1 MAKKDL
7 RHYRTTVGKALDIN
21 EDAAIYGT
29 FAEIGAGQEVARFF
43 FQAGHASQTIA
54 KTMSAYDMAF
64 SDEIYGKET
73 NGRYVCESRLN
84 KMLDKEYKLLE
95 RRLDS
100 TRGERTQFFSYANT
114 VTTGDQAKRYC
125 HGWMG
130 IRFQTKPKGKPNDII
145 LHVRMLDKYRLQQQE
160 TLGVLGVNLIAAAF
174 RSVKNQA
181 DLLPAL
187 TENIKDGQIAVDLI
201 RCVGPD
207 LGHINNQLLNI
218 ELVRKGLAE
227 ATLFGP
233 DGEIVSVSDT
243 IYGKPVLIERA
254 DFKSK
259 VETHK
264 PLIERGLEQF
274 GSDFKASKPLV
285 LLELTMRP
293 PESGKS
299 TDDEGFYKRVKEMLS
314 LKKHILVSNFT
325 LFYKMKRFLR
335 ASTKEPVG
343 ILLRATHLNGLFDE
357 KYYKDLEGGLLEG
370 LGKLLDD
377 GGRTKIYVF
386 PVQKGK
392 DCLTAA
398 GFAPPEKLQPV
409 LQFFQKQDLISDLSG
424 CDPL

>member
-1 MAKKDL
+1 MGKKDL
-7 RHYRTTVGKALDIN
+7 RLHRTTVGKALDIN
-21 EDAAIYGT
+21 EDESIYGT

-43 FQAGHASQTIA
+43 FQAGQASHTVA
-54 KTMSAYDMAF
+54 KTMSAYDMAY

-84 KMLDKEYKLLE
+84 KMLDKEFKLME
-95 RRLDS
+95 RRLDQS
-100 TRGERTQFFSYANT
+100 RGDRTKFFSYANT
-114 VTTGDQAKRYC
+114 VTTGDQSKRYC

-130 IRFQTKPKGKPNDII
+130 IRFQATPKGKPNDII

-174 RSVKNQA
+174 RSIKTQSE
-181 DLLPAL
+181 LIPAL
-187 TENIKDGQIAVDLI
+187 TENIKDGQIAIDLI
-201 RCVGPD
+201 RCLGPAFESF
-207 LGHINNQLLNI
+207 NNQLLNI

-243 IYGKPVLIERA
+243 IYGKPILIERA

-259 VETHK
+259 IDTYK
-264 PLIERGLEQF
+264 PLIDIGVTQF
-274 GSDFKASKPLV
+274 TADFKGTKPMV

-293 PESGKS
+293 PEAGKS
-299 TDDEGFYKRVKEMLS
+299 ADDEGFYARVKEMLQ
-314 LKKHILVSNFT
+314 LKKHVLVSNFT

-335 ASTKEPVG
+335 TATKEPVAL
-343 ILLRATHLNGLFDE
+343 LLRASHLSGLFDE

-377 GGRTKIYVF
+377 NGRTKIYVF
-386 PVQKGK
+386 PVKKGK

-398 GFAPPEKLQPV
+398 AFTPGDKIDPV
-409 LQFFQKQDLISDLSG
+409 FRYFQKQDLITDLSG
-424 CDPL
+424 CEIL